1 MTGFLLLV
9 AAQLGGLLLVP
20 LGLPGLWLMLAA
32 AVAHQLLADP
42 ATIGWTAIL
51 VATALATV
59 AEILEFTLSVRYT
72 KKYGGSKRAGWG
84 ALLGGLV
91 GAVMG
96 VPIPIIGSVI
106 GAFAGSFVGALIAE
120 YSVARDHGAAG
131 RAAWG
136 SVIGRV
142 WATMAKTTLGLAIA
156 IIVLVRAWPTA

>member
-1 MTGFLLLV
+1 M

-20 LGLPGLWLMLAA
+20 LGLPGLWLMVAA

-51 VATALATV
+51 IATALATV

-72 KKYGGSKRAGWG
+72 EKYGGSKRAGWG
-84 ALLGGLV
+84 ALIGGLV

-106 GAFAGSFVGALIAE
+106 G
-120 YSVARDHGAAG
+120 
-131 RAAWG
+131 
-136 SVIGRV
+136 RV
-142 WATMAKTTLGLAIA
+142 WATMAKTTLGFAIA
-156 IIVLVRAWPTA
+156 IIVLVRAWPTP